1 MNYVTFLPARGVGTA
16 VPEPSWKASAGLEA
30 HAANMLAAVPAA
42 SRARFVPRPDRTDD
56 IPGRESRWQFT
67 ISYLPGVAS

>member
-30 HAANMLAAVPAA
+30 HAANK
-42 SRARFVPRPDRTDD
+42 S
-56 IPGRESRWQFT
+56 GG
-67 ISYLPGVAS
+67 SYDQQPSPKPTSNLKPQTSNLKPQTSNY

>member
-30 HAANMLAAVPAA
+30 HAANIQLFDLYHSADFFITLHTLLVGGLSVPLIH
-42 SRARFVPRPDRTDD
+42 
-56 IPGRESRWQFT
+56 IPQC
-67 ISYLPGVAS
+67 PQ

>member
-30 HAANMLAAVPAA
+30 HAANSILHK
-42 SRARFVPRPDRTDD
+42 D
-56 IPGRESRWQFT
+56 
-67 ISYLPGVAS
+67 

>member
-30 HAANMLAAVPAA
+30 HAANMTQYGQQL
-42 SRARFVPRPDRTDD
+42 
-56 IPGRESRWQFT
+56 G
-67 ISYLPGVAS
+67 

>member
-30 HAANMLAAVPAA
+30 HAANKTFDLLKKVRVRVMLVLEET
-42 SRARFVPRPDRTDD
+42 SLTDTD
-56 IPGRESRWQFT
+56 AMTP
-67 ISYLPGVAS
+67 

>member
-30 HAANMLAAVPAA
+30 HAANNFG
-42 SRARFVPRPDRTDD
+42 RFVTEFRDY
-56 IPGRESRWQFT
+56 E
-67 ISYLPGVAS
+67 

>member
-30 HAANMLAAVPAA
+30 HAANMYSCKVLYM
-42 SRARFVPRPDRTDD
+42 T
-56 IPGRESRWQFT
+56 
-67 ISYLPGVAS
+67 

>member
-30 HAANMLAAVPAA
+30 HAANTFFFNVQIRLDGCNHTAVFFK
-42 SRARFVPRPDRTDD
+42 SRYV
-56 IPGRESRWQFT
+56 
-67 ISYLPGVAS
+67 

>member
-30 HAANMLAAVPAA
+30 HAANTPCVLAFETAWEIGKDYVGC
-42 SRARFVPRPDRTDD
+42 SR
-56 IPGRESRWQFT
+56 
-67 ISYLPGVAS
+67 

>member
-30 HAANMLAAVPAA
+30 HAAN
-42 SRARFVPRPDRTDD
+42 RFVG
-56 IPGRESRWQFT
+56 PGYRLTLSSVRVHT
-67 ISYLPGVAS
+67 SMYA

>member
-30 HAANMLAAVPAA
+30 HAANN
-42 SRARFVPRPDRTDD
+42 
-56 IPGRESRWQFT
+56 ESLCQIVRRQNF
-67 ISYLPGVAS
+67 IVGYMACQA

>member
-30 HAANMLAAVPAA
+30 HAANNVINNNSQYMI
-42 SRARFVPRPDRTDD
+42 T
-56 IPGRESRWQFT
+56 
-67 ISYLPGVAS
+67 SYYGHHYTQVHR